1 MTLDTSGQE
10 DAPAGV
16 ATRLDRRKAR
26 TRQALIEAAQ
36 ALLAEGRS
44 NAPVSVI
51 TEAAD
56 LGIGSFY
63 NHFDTKEQLFE
74 AAVTDAL
81 ERHADHV
88 EELTSGL
95 DDPAEVFAQSYRF
108 AGRLHRQQP
117 MLSKV
122 LLGDGLRTLNSA
134 DGLGPRAR
142 RDIQAAV
149 AAGRF
154 RVSDLDAAMITVMGS
169 ALCLGQMIHDRPEL
183 DDAALTDQV
192 TADVLRVL
200 GMSAEEAEALAFSP
214 LRSEAG

>member
-1 MTLDTSGQE
+1 MAVDPHDREG
-10 DAPAGV
+10 APGGA
-16 ATRLDRRKAR
+16 ANRLDRRKAR
-26 TRQALIEAAQ
+26 TRAALIEAAQ
-36 ALLAEGRS
+36 ALLAEGRT
-44 NAPVSVI
+44 NAPVNVI

-63 NHFDTKEQLFE
+63 NHFDTKEQLFA

-88 EELTSGL
+88 EELTKGL

-122 LLGDGLRTLNSA
+122 LLGNGLRTLNAA

-154 RVSDLDAAMITVMGS
+154 RVPDLDVAMITVMGT

-183 DDAALTDQV
+183 DDAALTDRV

-214 LRSEAG
+214 LRTQLA

>member
-1 MTLDTSGQE
+1 MTLDTQGRGG
-10 DAPAGV
+10 APGGA
-16 ATRLDRRKAR
+16 ANRLDRRKAR
-26 TRQALIEAAQ
+26 TRAALIEAAQ
-36 ALLAEGRS
+36 ALLAEGRT

-81 ERHADHV
+81 ERHADRV
-88 EELTSGL
+88 EALTRGL

-122 LLGDGLRTLNSA
+122 LLSDGLRTLNSA

-149 AAGRF
+149 VAGRF
-154 RVSDLDAAMITVMGS
+154 RVSDLDVAMITVMGA

-200 GMSAEEAEALAFSP
+200 GMSAQEAESLAFSP
-214 LRSEAG
+214 LRSGLA

>member
-63 NHFDTKEQLFE
+63 NRSPTRWSG
-74 AAVTDAL
+74 TPT
-81 ERHADHV
+81 
-88 EELTSGL
+88 TSK
-95 DDPAEVFAQSYRF
+95 S
-108 AGRLHRQQP
+108 
-117 MLSKV
+117 
-122 LLGDGLRTLNSA
+122 
-134 DGLGPRAR
+134 
-142 RDIQAAV
+142 
-149 AAGRF
+149 
-154 RVSDLDAAMITVMGS
+154 
-169 ALCLGQMIHDRPEL
+169 
-183 DDAALTDQV
+183 
-192 TADVLRVL
+192 
-200 GMSAEEAEALAFSP
+200 
-214 LRSEAG
+214 